1 MFAFPEKAKPIAV
14 VVPVEKTL
22 RLLVEKNNIANKY
35 SDLPDLVKLQ
45 SVRDLVMEDMIASG
59 KAAGLQGIELVSGI
73 VLASDIWTPENV
85 SPSTLGWS
93 IYNQG
98 LVTAAMKLSRKNIE
112 KLFGGEIQVHSQM
125 A

>member
-1 MFAFPEKAKPIAV
+1 VENVCVCAFPEKAKPIAV

-45 SVRDLVMEDMIASG
+45 SVRDLVMNDMIASG

-85 SPSTLGWS
+85 SPPTL
-93 IYNQG
+93 
-98 LVTAAMKLSRKNIE
+98 E
-112 KLFGGEIQVHSQM
+112 
-125 A
+125 